1 MAIWMGISPGPERSR
16 VLVQDGP
23 AETLLKA
30 RLPAV
35 PAHPRALATLC
46 EAVALWC
53 GQPVRAALA
62 AGGQG
67 TSFDTTR
74 WLGQDGPTATAL
86 FELALVGTARP
97 PRGRDRLDGLGDFRD
112 LRQLVFFEV
121 AS

>member
-1 MAIWMGISPGPERSR
+1 MAIWMGPGPECSR

-23 AETLLKA
+23 RETLLKA
-30 RLPAV
+30 RLPPV
-35 PAHPRALATLC
+35 PAHPRALVTLC
-46 EAVALWC
+46 EALALWC

-62 AGGQG
+62 VGGPD
-67 TSFDTTR
+67 TSFDTRR

-86 FELALVGTARP
+86 FELALVSAARP

-121 AS
+121 AE